1 MELHCLRS
9 LLAKAQ
15 ETQDILGFYYGLA
28 ALDELQQPLTP
39 YISTTVTPW
48 VCQKIAVFK
57 AQAEPYLMAPYTVLW
72 YCSRHIPYQ
81 EFANL

>member
-48 VCQKIAVFK
+48 VCQQIAVFK

-72 YCSRHIPYQ
+72 YCSPYIPYGK
-81 EFANL
+81 FANL